1 MSEGAASVSG
11 AVLAG
16 NAALVLL
23 LEKTPLNEYGLS
35 DKRVENF
42 PEIY

>member
-1 MSEGAASVSG
+1 MSEGAAFVSG

-35 DKRVENF
+35 DKRVEKLS
-42 PEIY
+42 